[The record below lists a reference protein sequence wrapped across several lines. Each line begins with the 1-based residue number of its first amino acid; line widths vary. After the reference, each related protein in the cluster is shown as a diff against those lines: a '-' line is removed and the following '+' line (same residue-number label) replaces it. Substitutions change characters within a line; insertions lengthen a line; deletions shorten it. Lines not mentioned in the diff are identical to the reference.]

1 MIKEILVIY
10 HDSSIAGHPGIEK
23 TKELICRNF
32 FWEGMNKDIE
42 KYVLS
47 CNTCQRVKPAN
58 KTYRLLQP
66 LAVSKKPWT
75 EISVD
80 FVTGLPTT
88 DSQFDTVMVVV
99 CRLSKMVHFT
109 LCKSTWNAEEVAWAF
124 LRDIFSKHGLP
135 ENVTSD

>member
-1 MIKEILVIY
+1 
-10 HDSSIAGHPGIEK
+10 
-23 TKELICRNF
+23 
-32 FWEGMNKDIE
+32 MNKNIE

-47 CNTCQRVKPAN
+47 CNTCQHMKPAN
-58 KTYRLLQP
+58 KTYGLLQL
-66 LAVSKKPWT
+66 LAVPKKLWT

-88 DSQFDTVMVVV
+88 NSQFDAVMVVE

-124 LRDIFSKHGLP
+124 LQDIFSKYRLP
-135 ENVTSD
+135 ENVTSDQDLKFVSHF